1 MLVPVAVAS
10 APADAVT
17 TDSIHYRYDRLYF
30 PLGEEH
36 RVYRYSP
43 FEITR
48 RDTVLYQGYVEHSW
62 TGVAA
67 SFPTAGFFDTLD
79 VASLHAVLETA
90 ELDSSSGFTVGVDPR
105 AAALSDT
112 MRAPGVRLEIY
123 RDAALLWEDFAE
135 GVLDGVVTLERA
147 GPISTDGETIS
158 GPWPYVAML
167 VPNVRRSCNFNGQ
180 LTTSLFYRFDPDRL
194 DLVWEGDAR
203 PVYGNAPAALA
214 RMWSQRP
221 YTYSPATGRSLLG
234 LVRDLPA
241 VIKLYCDGLS
251 LQPTALF
258 FADILAQ
265 DRCRVELV
273 NKRAE
278 ADVYVEFVPVS
289 ASLPALTAHRLR
301 YELSRDTLTGSPPAQ
316 YVAQIGRNMDYL
328 ATAASEEDYYHI
340 VQQVERK
347 LSEDLGVFP
356 LFYPVYYFHSQ
367 PNVRGVV
374 LDAAGQIDF
383 SHAYRV
389 ILPSPPESRP

>member
-1 MLVPVAVAS
+1 MAFGSTSHS
-10 APADAVT
+10 AQQPGQRST
-17 TDSIHYRYDRLYF
+17 H
-30 PLGEEH
+30 
-36 RVYRYSP
+36 
-43 FEITR
+43 
-48 RDTVLYQGYVEHSW
+48 
-62 TGVAA
+62 
-67 SFPTAGFFDTLD
+67 
-79 VASLHAVLETA
+79 
-90 ELDSSSGFTVGVDPR
+90 PR
-105 AAALSDT
+105 AAVLSDT
-112 MRAPGVRLEIY
+112 MRAPRVRLETY
-123 RDAALLWEDFAE
+123 RDAALMWEDFAE

-147 GPISTDGETIS
+147 GPVSADAETIS

-167 VPNVRRSCNFNGQ
+167 IPNVRRGCNFHGR

-214 RMWSQRP
+214 RMWSRRP

-234 LVRDLPA
+234 LLKDLPP
-241 VIKLYCDGLS
+241 VIKLHYDGFS

-273 NKRAE
+273 NKRAD
-278 ADVYVEFVPVS
+278 ADVYVAFVPVS
-289 ASLPALTAHRLR
+289 AALPALTVHRLR
-301 YELSRDTLTGSPPAQ
+301 YELSRDTLAGSTMAE

-328 ATAASEEDYYHI
+328 ATATSEEDYYDI

-356 LFYPVYYFHSQ
+356 LFYPIYYFHTQ

-374 LDAAGQIDF
+374 LDAAGQMDF

-389 ILPSPPESRP
+389 ILPTPPESQP